1 MKGLF
6 KIRKD
11 KKQNKNGIAVSAS
24 ILLGTK
30 NKLTDGID
38 PFRMF
43 LVFAMAISS
52 VFMFASFIDLTI
64 SYFTLFLYGAFTTLI
79 YCSLNSKQKKIK
91 TICSVI
97 ILAQAGIL
105 TLLIPKVKYGV
116 YCIVDNYLSFVRQ
129 GTLFSKELSDFSG
142 SEILYQTL
150 ALMFIMT
157 IVIAGLSLS
166 CYYRTFFLSAF
177 VLTFPFFE
185 LGMYWGLVPNRLTFF
200 VLIICWVCIFAMQLG
215 AADIIRTR
223 TNAALRLKPK
233 SNKFYIS
240 SKNLISKNGSVIA
253 EFVFAVTSCMFL
265 VIVVI
270 FSLFD
275 TRPQSVDMTRH
286 NLKVAF
292 NNFTVDDIPDLFN
305 NVANSFDFLP
315 TKSVGGTN
323 GGKLGQSDGIK
334 FTGKTALVVNS
345 DYAPQ
350 NTLYL
355 RGYCAG
361 EYTGYSWEQFPTSVY
376 EDNEAL
382 FEDYESKVFQ
392 DYGVRAYTGKMQE
405 YYEYGYDPSR
415 FDSNYFDMVANYTKP
430 YNLDVE
436 IKNASRKYAY
446 VPILGAY
453 DSIDNAKL
461 TEDSYAKATEKDY
474 SLEYYSYRTDDG
486 AALKELPYQDYSS
499 EGLHLYD
506 LEYER
511 FVREYYCDV
520 DMELIGEAYDRIVSD
535 YLGFIDEY
543 HYADYGLIM
552 PENFGLSASD
562 VADAI
567 QRYFSDHY
575 KYDLNPGKTPKDED
589 FVKYFLEEQKVGYCS
604 YFASAGT
611 LLMRAFGYPARF
623 AEGYVI
629 NPGDFSDGKANVS
642 DKSAHAWCEVF
653 LEGQGWIPAEF
664 TPGYEN
670 GYNPNYND
678 VIDSSSDI
686 DSSSQ
691 ATATTVTTTAS
702 APDSSSPTTTTTN
715 ADDSSVVSVTTP
727 SDPDD
732 SNIGKITGDGSSESD
747 PHSSKVSYVGIF
759 KIAAEILIF
768 AAIVFVILALW
779 AKIRSVR
786 IKSLNRKLSDSNRNK
801 AVTDIYKHYLCLLEL
816 VGVSVNGNITDME
829 SVEDIAEQ
837 CEKKGL
843 AEINDSFRKLTEIAV
858 EADMSK
864 NEISEESYKFC
875 TEELKHISEA
885 IWSKLGKLKRLYAK
899 YIRFLY

>member
-24 ILLGTK
+24 ILLDTK
-30 NKLTDGID
+30 NKLTSDID

-52 VFMFASFIDLTI
+52 VFMFASFIDLEI
-64 SYFTLFLYGAFTTLI
+64 SYIALFIYGAFTTLI
-79 YCSLNSKQKKIK
+79 YCSLNSKDKKIK
-91 TICSVI
+91 TICSVT

-105 TLLIPKVKYGV
+105 TLLIPKVKYGI
-116 YCIVDNYLSFVRQ
+116 YYIVDNYLSFVHQ
-129 GTLFSKELSDFSG
+129 GTLFSKELSDFLG
-142 SEILYQTL
+142 SVIFHQTL

-177 VLTFPFFE
+177 ILTFPFFE

-200 VLIICWVCIFAMQLG
+200 VLMICWVCIFAMQLG
-215 AADIIRTR
+215 AADIIHTR

-253 EFVFAVTSCMFL
+253 KFVFSVTSCMFL
-265 VIVVI
+265 VIVMI
-270 FSLFD
+270 FSFVD
-275 TRPQSVDMTRH
+275 TRPVSVDLTRH

-323 GGKLGQSDGIK
+323 GGKLGQSNGIK

-361 EYTGYSWEQFPTSVY
+361 KYTGYSWEQFPTSVY
-376 EDNEAL
+376 KDNEAL
-382 FEDYESKVFQ
+382 FDDYESKVFQ

-405 YYEYGYDPSR
+405 YYEDGYDPSL
-415 FDSNYFDMVANYTKP
+415 FSDNYFELVDSFTKP

-436 IKNASRKYAY
+436 IKNASKKYAY
-446 VPILGAY
+446 VPVLGVY

-461 TEDSYAKATEKDY
+461 TEESYAKATEKDY
-474 SLEYYSYRTDDG
+474 SLEYYSYSTNES
-486 AALKELPYQDYSS
+486 ASLKTLPYSNYSS

-506 LEYER
+506 LEYEH
-511 FVREYYCDV
+511 FVQEYYCDV
-520 DMELIGEAYDRIVSD
+520 DMDLIGEAYDKIVSD
-535 YLGFIDEY
+535 YLGFFDEY
-543 HYADYGLIM
+543 HYADDGLIM
-552 PENFGLSASD
+552 PEDFGLSASD

-575 KYDLNPGKTPKDED
+575 KYDLNPGKTPRGED

-629 NPGDFSDGKANVS
+629 NPDDFSDGKAKVS

-664 TPGYEN
+664 TPGYAN
-670 GYNPNYND
+670 GYNPNYDNVD
-678 VIDSSSDI
+678 DSSSDI
-686 DSSSQ
+686 DSSSE
-691 ATATTVTTTAS
+691 TTTTTVTTTTA
-702 APDSSSPTTTTTN
+702 APDSSLPTTTTTN
-715 ADDSSVVSVTTP
+715 DDSSVISATTP
-727 SDPDD
+727 SDSDD

-747 PHSSKVSYVGIF
+747 SDHSNVSYVKIF
-759 KIAAEILIF
+759 KIAAKILIF
-768 AAIVFVILALW
+768 VAIVLIVLALW
-779 AKIRSVR
+779 AKIRSLK
-786 IKSLNRKLSDSNRNK
+786 IKTLNRKLSDSDRNK

-816 VGVSVNGNITDME
+816 IGVSVNGNITDME
-829 SVEDIAEQ
+829 SVEEIAEQ
-837 CEKKGL
+837 CEKIGIV
-843 AEINDSFRKLTEIAV
+843 EIKESFKKLTEIAV
-858 EADMSK
+858 EADMSR
-864 NEISEESYKFC
+864 NEISEESYEFC
-875 TEELKHISEA
+875 TEELKRISEA
-885 IWSKLGKLKRLYAK
+885 IWSKLGNLKRLYAK
-899 YIRFLY
+899 FIRFLY